1 MTLST
6 DMCRLRWVSFMLR
19 ATYKP
24 FMQSVVM
31 LRVVAPVFGPFV
43 SYEGKKFYNI
53 GNQGVLGIHVWNCR
67 DDRPIHWIFNLKP
80 IIEYY

>member
-1 MTLST
+1 MLS
-6 DMCRLRWVSFMLR
+6 V
-19 ATYKP
+19 TYKP

-31 LRVVAPVFGPFV
+31 LNVVMLSVVMLRVVAPLCGPFV
-43 SYEGKKFYNI
+43 SYEGKRFYIN

-67 DDRPIHWIFNLKP
+67 DDRPINWIFNLKP